1 MLRVNSTILRASY
14 CIPRLRHRFTA
25 MFAMSFAL
33 QLLISAL
40 AFADEIRIPASKD
53 NTLYQSD
60 QGSVSNARG
69 QHFFVGTNR
78 QANVRRGVIAFD
90 IAGNIPEGSVICD
103 TRLTLSVSA
112 SHLAIGMTIDLR
124 AALNDWGEGTS
135 LALGTEGR
143 GANAT
148 AGDATWLHTFWDTD
162 FWSTPGGDFT
172 PAPSASLSVTFTGS
186 YTWSSEQMAADVQGW
201 LDAPEMNFGWGLIA
215 ADESVFS
222 SAKQFDSREN
232 QNPSLQPVLTV
243 VFAPPA
249 DRYLAGENSPSSCAS
264 GWW

>member
-1 MLRVNSTILRASY
+1 MRKISARRDIFRRQPPGLVRLVDRVATGVGRAAVGDSSGSRTDAQCVAEPSSRSTAGDVAARCGRLDFGRGLRNNAPLSAGTASSPPPGAHHRPRHARGSFQIRKQMKGSSREVLRVNSTILRASY
-14 CIPRLRHRFTA
+14 CIPRLQHRFTA
-25 MFAMSFAL
+25 MFTMSFAL

-112 SHLAIGMTIDLR
+112 SHLAIGTTIDLR
-124 AALNDWGEGTS
+124 AALSDWGEGTS

-143 GANAT
+143 GANASV
-148 AGDATWLHTFWDTD
+148 GDAT
-162 FWSTPGGDFT
+162 
-172 PAPSASLSVTFTGS
+172 
-186 YTWSSEQMAADVQGW
+186 
-201 LDAPEMNFGWGLIA
+201 
-215 ADESVFS
+215 
-222 SAKQFDSREN
+222 
-232 QNPSLQPVLTV
+232 
-243 VFAPPA
+243 
-249 DRYLAGENSPSSCAS
+249 
-264 GWW
+264 